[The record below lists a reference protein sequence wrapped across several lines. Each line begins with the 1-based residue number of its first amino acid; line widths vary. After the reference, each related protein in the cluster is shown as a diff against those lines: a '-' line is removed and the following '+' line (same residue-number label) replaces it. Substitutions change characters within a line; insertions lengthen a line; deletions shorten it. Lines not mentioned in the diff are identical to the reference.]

1 LDETTLRR
9 DADRSRQT
17 ILDAAERLFAE
28 LGYEAVSM
36 ERIGRAAGLSR
47 GAPGYFFGSKV
58 ALYRAVLQRMFEA
71 TEQMVAE
78 TDRQLA
84 TLADGDLDAAL
95 EVVVENLLEFLYE
108 RPTFLTLVQREAL
121 RRSGVMEGTRAHLT
135 LLRTALSIADRL
147 DWTSAATNPQQ
158 LLLTLLSVCWFPL
171 ANPPLI
177 RDLGGHFDHT
187 FVEAR
192 KRHVVALLRAGLA
205 SNGRHQPLPPRGGG
219 YGGVY

>member
-1 LDETTLRR
+1 MLAAQQALDETTLRR
-9 DADRSRQT
+9 DAERSRQT
-17 ILDAAERLFAE
+17 IIDAAERLFAD

-71 TEQMVAE
+71 TEQLVAE
-78 TDRQLA
+78 TNRQLTA
-84 TLADGDLDAAL
+84 VADGDLDGAL
-95 EVVVENLLEFLYE
+95 EIVVENLLEFLYE

-121 RRSGVMEGTRAHLT
+121 RRTGLMEGTRAHLT
-135 LLRTALSIADRL
+135 LLRTTLTIAEKL
-147 DWTSAATNPQQ
+147 DWTSVATNPQQ
-158 LLLTLLSVCWFPL
+158 LLLTLLGLCWFPL

-177 RDLGGHFDHT
+177 RDLGGQLDRT

-192 KRHVVALLRAGLA
+192 KRHVVALLKAGLK
-205 SNGRHQPLPPRGGG
+205 NGRR
-219 YGGVY
+219 

>member
-1 LDETTLRR
+1 MDETTLRR
-9 DADRSRQT
+9 DAERSRQT
-17 ILDAAERLFAE
+17 IIDAAERLFAD

-71 TEQMVAE
+71 TEQLVAE
-78 TDRQLA
+78 TNRQLTA
-84 TLADGDLDAAL
+84 VADGDLDGAL
-95 EVVVENLLEFLYE
+95 EIVVENLLEFLYE

-121 RRSGVMEGTRAHLT
+121 RRTGLMEGTRAHLT
-135 LLRTALSIADRL
+135 LLRTTLTIAEKL
-147 DWTSAATNPQQ
+147 DWTSVATNPQQ
-158 LLLTLLSVCWFPL
+158 LLLTLLGLCWFPL

-177 RDLGGHFDHT
+177 RDLGGQLDRT

-192 KRHVVALLRAGLA
+192 KRHVVALLKAGLK
-205 SNGRHQPLPPRGGG
+205 NGRR
-219 YGGVY
+219 

>member
-1 LDETTLRR
+1 LDETTFRR

-17 ILDAAERLFAE
+17 ILDVAERLFAD

-58 ALYRAVLQRMFEA
+58 ALYKSVLQRMFEA
-71 TEQMVAE
+71 TELMVVE
-78 TDRQLA
+78 TNRQLA
-84 TLADGDLDAAL
+84 SAPEGDLDGAL
-95 EVVVENLLEFLYE
+95 EIIVENMLEFLYE

-135 LLRTALSIADRL
+135 LLRTALTIADKL

-158 LLLTLLSVCWFPL
+158 LLLTLLSLCWFPL

-177 RDLGGHFDHT
+177 RDLGGQFDRT

-192 KRHVVALLRAGLA
+192 KRHVVALLRAGL
-205 SNGRHQPLPPRGGG
+205 RGGKRR
-219 YGGVY
+219 

>member
-28 LGYEAVSM
+28 LGYEVVSM

-58 ALYRAVLQRMFEA
+58 ALYKAVLQRMFEA

-78 TDRQLA
+78 TNRQLTA
-84 TLADGDLDAAL
+84 ADGDLDAAL
-95 EVVVENLLEFLYE
+95 EIVVENLLEFLYE

-135 LLRTALSIADRL
+135 LLRTGLTIADKL

-158 LLLTLLSVCWFPL
+158 LLLTLLSLCWFPL

-177 RDLGGHFDHT
+177 RDLGGQFDRS

-192 KRHVVALLRAGLA
+192 KRHVVALLRASLH
-205 SNGRHQPLPPRGGG
+205 NGRR
-219 YGGVY
+219 